1 MAPVEV
7 NKYTATSLNLNI
19 IYDPVG
25 INKVIVRIVFPCGYI
40 FL

>member
-1 MAPVEV
+1 MAPMEI

-19 IYDPVG
+19 IYDIAG
-25 INKVIVRIVFPCGYI
+25 INKVIVRIVYPCGYI